1 VRNKVKIDIIALVA
15 GSLIAA
21 GVIITASIMLGYGE
35 LSFFFAGALYLIP
48 FFLVLSLAH
57 IIANKFV
64 SSRKSYLVYGAPG
77 FLLPVL
83 IFLSVYLLL
92 GTSAGLVDGIVGFG
106 IAGCFGA
113 LAICAIVR
121 QSA

>member
-1 VRNKVKIDIIALVA
+1 MRNKVKTDLFALVT

-21 GVIITASIMLGYGE
+21 GVIITASIILGYGE
-35 LSFFFAGALYLIP
+35 LSFYAGAYYLIP
-48 FFLVLSLAH
+48 FFLVLGLAH
-57 IIANKFV
+57 VIANKFV
-64 SSRKSYLVYGAPG
+64 ASRKSYLVYGALG

-113 LAICAIVR
+113 LSLCAIVR

>member
-15 GSLIAA
+15 GSLIAV
-21 GVIITASIMLGYGE
+21 GVIITASIMLGYEE
-35 LSFFFAGALYLIP
+35 LSFYAGALYLIP